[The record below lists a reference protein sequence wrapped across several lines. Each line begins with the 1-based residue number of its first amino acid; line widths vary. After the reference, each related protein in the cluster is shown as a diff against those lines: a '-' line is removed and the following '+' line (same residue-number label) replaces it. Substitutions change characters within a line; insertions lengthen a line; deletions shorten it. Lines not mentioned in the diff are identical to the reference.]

1 MNKLLQFKS
10 NLKGLL
16 DFSKKIANITKQ
28 DDLFFLKGEL
38 GSGKTTFAKA
48 FINSLFELEKTKP
61 PQSIK
66 SPSFPIVLSYPLK
79 NYVIYHY
86 DFYRIKKK
94 KELHEIGFFEDKIN
108 NISIVEWPNIILNNN
123 EFSNYFLIEFDIIDL
138 NNRLI
143 KIFHSNR
150 KTI

>member
-10 NLKGLL
+10 NLKGLFDL
-16 DFSKKIANITKQ
+16 SKKIANITKQ

-48 FINSLFELEKTKP
+48 FIHSLFELEKTKP

-94 KELHEIGFFEDKIN
+94 KELYEIGFFEDKVN

-150 KTI
+150 KKI